1 MRDINYEKLTKRAI
15 AIYTRER
22 VALVDSDEDVLRDC
36 AVQKAELLNELD
48 KIEKLV
54 STQAAAGNS
63 NQCLEQL
70 ASLQAIIARRASE
83 NCQLERA
90 NKVMSDTAWPKQ

>member
-22 VALVDSDEDVLRDC
+22 IALVDSDMDVLRDC
-36 AVQKAELLNELD
+36 AVQKAELLDELD
-48 KIEKLV
+48 RIEKLV
-54 STQAAAGNS
+54 SKQSATGNS
-63 NQCLEQL
+63 DQCLKQL

-90 NKVMSDTAWPKQ
+90 NNAMSDTAWPKQ